1 MRFDS
6 LLFLCV
12 ANSARSQMAEGLARA
27 RFGDRVRVQSAGSQ
41 PSRVNPF
48 AIEVM
53 AERGISLGGHASKSV
68 DTIDPSTVDTVITLC
83 AEEVCP
89 VFLGNARRLHWPI
102 EDPAPPLVG
111 EAPHLDRDSLLERFR
126 TAADR
131 IDGRLAILESLRDL
145 PEPLAPIEHHLS
157 LRSRDV
163 PRSVRFYA
171 WLLGVEPKEWTHRY
185 ATFVSAPLALN
196 FVVLVDDGIAIAQP
210 NALYH
215 LGVALPDRAAVI
227 DAYHRARA
235 LGATIEKPPRTTWRG
250 TPLHELWLRDPDGNL
265 VELYARLTD
274 AELAERPHDL
284 EPTALV

>member
-1 MRFDS
+1 
-6 LLFLCV
+6 
-12 ANSARSQMAEGLARA
+12 
-27 RFGDRVRVQSAGSQ
+27 
-41 PSRVNPF
+41 
-48 AIEVM
+48 
-53 AERGISLGGHASKSV
+53 
-68 DTIDPSTVDTVITLC
+68 VITLC